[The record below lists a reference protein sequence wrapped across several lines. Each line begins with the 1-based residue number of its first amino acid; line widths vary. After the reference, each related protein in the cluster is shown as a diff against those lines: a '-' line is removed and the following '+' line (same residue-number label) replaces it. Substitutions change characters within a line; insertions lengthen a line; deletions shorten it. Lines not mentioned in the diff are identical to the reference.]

1 MMTGRGFV
9 SRKLFLALV
18 LVALGADA
26 LSANQAVQ
34 TGEDKERWFAEVRA
48 TKRVAALLI
57 QDPVT
62 VDGRLEEPQWNLAEP
77 ARDFYQQVP
86 DEGAL
91 TTEPTEVRFLYD
103 EENLYVGALLYDD
116 DVDQVVTNELTRDFR
131 YRNGDA
137 FSLVLDTFHDKRNTV
152 SFATNPAGAKRDL
165 QTYDE
170 GRQTNQDWDA
180 VWYVQTGRFDGC
192 AFYLFIRTHQT

>member
-86 DEGAL
+86 VL
-91 TTEPTEVRFLYD
+91 CQ
-103 EENLYVGALLYDD
+103 NSALL
-116 DVDQVVTNELTRDFR
+116 
-131 YRNGDA
+131 
-137 FSLVLDTFHDKRNTV
+137 K
-152 SFATNPAGAKRDL
+152 
-165 QTYDE
+165 
-170 GRQTNQDWDA
+170 
-180 VWYVQTGRFDGC
+180 
-192 AFYLFIRTHQT
+192 